1 MKYTNMVEEDETW
14 GYFALKN
21 ANELVKKYGVQ
32 FFVDNLDRE
41 NVIAFCEYFRRI
53 QDENNKRNR
62 DN

>member
-1 MKYTNMVEEDETW
+1 MKYTNMTEDDETW